1 MRNIQVMDR
10 QQDLLL
16 HNKLIFS
23 NQAAEV
29 E

>member
-1 MRNIQVMDR
+1 MRNIRVLDR

-16 HNKLIFS
+16 HKELAFS